1 MIVGDF
7 NQFGGFAKLKRLYL
21 FTARMQKLI
30 EYKLFIVAYGFLT
43 F

>member
-7 NQFGGFAKLKRLYL
+7 NQYGGFAKLKRLYL
-21 FTARMQKLI
+21 STARMQKIL
-30 EYKLFIVAYGFLT
+30 ECKLFIVAYGFLT